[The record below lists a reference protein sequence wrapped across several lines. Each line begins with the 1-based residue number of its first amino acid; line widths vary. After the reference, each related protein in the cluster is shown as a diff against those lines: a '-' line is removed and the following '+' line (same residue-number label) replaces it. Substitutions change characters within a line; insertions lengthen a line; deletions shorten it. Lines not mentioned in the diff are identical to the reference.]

1 MDDLLSEF
9 LTETSESLST
19 LDVALVNLEQNPN
32 DPQILGNIFRLVHT
46 IKGTCGF
53 LGLPRLEHV
62 AHAGENVLGK
72 FRDGE
77 LEVTPAAVTLILQSI
92 DRIKLILGHLE
103 QNECEPEGSD
113 EDLIAQLNAM
123 AEGRV
128 AGSPPPPPPPPPP
141 PMPTFESVAESAR
154 IAAAAPPPPP
164 PPPEP
169 EPEEEEPAPSASM
182 PVPTAQPPAVTG
194 QSAPVLAGGAS
205 GEAKESAVAA
215 QTIRVNVELLENLM
229 TLVSELVLTRNQ
241 LLQMVRGKD
250 DSEFATP
257 LQRLSHITTDLQEGV
272 MKTRMQPIGNAWAK
286 LPRIV
291 RDLAVEMN
299 KKIDLQMLGAET
311 ELDRQVLELIKD
323 PLTHM
328 VRNSADHGLEPT
340 DERKRIGKPEV
351 GKVVLNAYH
360 EGGHIII
367 EISDDGRGLNLDR
380 IKQKAIQNGIATESE
395 LETMTP
401 QQIYQYIFKAGF
413 STAEKVTSV
422 SGRGVG
428 MDVVRTN
435 IEKIGGTVELKSQ
448 PGKGSTFVIKI
459 PLTLAIVS
467 ALIVECA
474 SERFAI
480 PQISVLELVRVTG
493 NSEHGIE
500 MINNAPVLRLRD
512 RLLPL
517 VSLKKLLLLA
527 EDTEERQETF
537 IVVTQV
543 GTYTFGIIVDRV
555 FDTEEIV
562 VKPVAPILRHISMFS
577 GNTILGDGSVIMIL
591 DPNGIAGVTGESGL
605 LGNAQ
610 AAEAQAV
617 RESHADEKTS
627 LLVFRAGGDDLKA
640 VPLAL
645 VARLEEIELKDIE
658 HSHGKPMVQY
668 RGHLMPL
675 IAIDGIMNLR
685 DEGRQPVLVFS
696 DQDHTM
702 GLVVDEI
709 VDIVEDRLRV
719 ELSAGSAGIIG
730 TAVIAGKATSIIDA
744 GYYLPQAFGDWFG
757 RNDREFGNA
766 DFHPPRILL
775 VDDSPFFRNLLTPL
789 LSVAGY
795 EVISVE
801 SADRA
806 LLLRE
811 RGDEFDAIIS
821 DIEMPGMSGFEFA
834 QAVRSDIRWSQT
846 PMVALSSHAT
856 EKDFERGRQ
865 VGFNDYI
872 AKFDRDALLQTL
884 ASTIA
889 ASKGAA

>member
-9 LTETSESLST
+9 LTETSESLSV

-77 LEVTPAAVTLILQSI
+77 LEVTPDAVTLILQSI

-113 EDLIAQLNAM
+113 ADLIERLNAM
-123 AEGRV
+123 AEGRSV
-128 AGSPPPPPPPPPP
+128 GSSAPPPPPPP
-141 PMPTFESVAESAR
+141 PMPTFEPV
-154 IAAAAPPPPP
+154 AAAAPPPPP
-164 PPPEP
+164 PPSAPEP
-169 EPEEEEPAPSASM
+169 EPEPEAEFEPEVVKSG
-182 PVPTAQPPAVTG
+182 VPATAAQPPAVA
-194 QSAPVLAGGAS
+194 SAAAPPVPA
-205 GEAKESAVAA
+205 GEAKESAIAA

-291 RDLAVEMN
+291 RDLSVEMN

-328 VRNSADHGLEPT
+328 VRNSADHGLEGT
-340 DERKRIGKPEV
+340 EERKKIGKPEV
-351 GKVVLNAYH
+351 GKIVLNAFH

-380 IKQKAIQNGIATESE
+380 IKQKAVQNGLASESE
-395 LETMTP
+395 LEALTP
-401 QQIYQYIFKAGF
+401 QQIYQFIFKAGF

-435 IEKIGGTVELKSQ
+435 IERIGGTVELKSQ
-448 PGKGSTFVIKI
+448 PGKGSSFVIKI

-474 SERFAI
+474 VERFAI
-480 PQISVLELVRVTG
+480 PQISVLELVRVTS

-517 VSLKKLLLLA
+517 VSLKRLLKLA
-527 EDTEERQETF
+527 ESDEEQQETF

-591 DPNGIAGVTGESGL
+591 DPNGIAGATGESAMMGA
-605 LGNAQ
+605 GTRD
-610 AAEAQAV
+610 AEAQVV
-617 RESHADEKTS
+617 RESHADRKTS
-627 LLVFRAGGDDLKA
+627 LLVFRAGGEDLKA

-645 VARLEEIELKDIE
+645 VARLEEIEVKDIE

-675 IAIDGIMNLR
+675 IAIDGIMNFR

-696 DQDHTM
+696 DKEHTM

-709 VDIVEDRLRV
+709 VDIVEDRLKV
-719 ELSAGSAGIIG
+719 ELSADNPGIIG
-730 TAVIAGKATSIIDA
+730 TAVIAGKATTIIDA

-757 RNDREFGNA
+757 RNDKEFGNA
-766 DFHPPRILL
+766 DYHQPRVLL

-795 EVISVE
+795 EVISVDG
-801 SADRA
+801 ADKA
-806 LLLRE
+806 LALRE

-834 QAVRSDIRWSQT
+834 QAVRADGRWGT
-846 PMVALSSHAT
+846 IPMVALSSHAT

-884 ASTIA
+884 ATTIA
-889 ASKGAA
+889 ASRGAA